1 MIAVSAVQPWAW
13 APHPVLWAGLVA
25 FGSGVALL
33 HRRLLAAATHPEPWP
48 RVRIRRFVGSL
59 VVALVAL
66 GWPLGDLA
74 AHWSLSALV
83 LQRCVLVL
91 AVASLLLSGLPDDVL
106 AWATRPAPID
116 ALLLRILWPPAA
128 IITVT
133 VVLVGSMAPPL
144 VVAQAGSA
152 VVRGALAVLVTAAG
166 IVLWLPILG
175 RVPGIPR
182 PRPMIRAVYLVG
194 QAIVPV
200 FLSFVFILAPRPLY
214 ASLDHTRHVIGLSPL
229 ADQQIAGFASKLSF
243 LLTLLVVAGVILA
256 RAPDSDEDLGPEDPL
271 VWSDIERHF
280 ERADRRRRTGR
291 DAPPAPPGLPAGLG
305 GGAPGPGSPGP
316 SGAPGGSDAP
326 GGATAPHDVASGPP
340 GDDGGGRD
348 GEPPT
353 E

>member
-1 MIAVSAVQPWAW
+1 MPTVIAAGSTGGPWAW
-13 APHPVLWAGLVA
+13 VPHPLLWAALGAVGA
-25 FGSGVALL
+25 GVALL
-33 HRRLLAAATHPEPWP
+33 HRRLIAAAAHPEPWP
-48 RVRIRRFVGSL
+48 RVRIRRFVGGL
-59 VVALVAL
+59 AVALVAL

-83 LQRCVLVL
+83 LQRCILVL
-91 AVASLLLSGLPDDVL
+91 AVASLVLSGLPDDVL
-106 AWATRPAPID
+106 ARVTRPAPVD
-116 ALLLRILWPPAA
+116 ALLQRILWPPAA

-144 VVAQAGSA
+144 VVAQGRSVAA
-152 VVRGALAVLVTAAG
+152 RGALAVLVTVAG
-166 IVLWLPILG
+166 FVLWLPILG

-214 ASLDHTRHVIGLSPL
+214 ATLDRTRHVIGLSPL

-243 LLTLLVVAGVILA
+243 LLTLLIVAGVILA

-271 VWSDIERHF
+271 VWADIERQF
-280 ERADRRRRTGR
+280 ERADRRRRRGGE
-291 DAPPAPPGLPAGLG
+291 APPGPPGLPAESTG
-305 GGAPGPGSPGP
+305 GPPTPGGPGAAG
-316 SGAPGGSDAP
+316 PGGSP
-326 GGATAPHDVASGPP
+326 SPHDLASGPT
-340 GDDGGGRD
+340 GDDGSGRD
-348 GEPPT
+348 GEQPT